1 MRQKLDKSVICKV
14 ILIGREE
21 YYFNQNHTLKSMH
34 AGLQDS
40 VREVAISHDV
50 LRNKIGSI
58 SDKMYRTIFA
68 ESKGALKLGER
79 FSSGNGGREDSGYVT
94 MFPAC
99 ILGMGLSLA
108 RRAGDIT
115 VALLVNNVDIQE
127 YSFSLTYDRPRM
139 HYNFDIQFEVT
150 EGSVINFVSKTN
162 YSDTLCT
169 TVSLIIEI

>member
-1 MRQKLDKSVICKV
+1 M
-14 ILIGREE
+14 
-21 YYFNQNHTLKSMH
+21 Y

-50 LRNKIGSI
+50 LRNEIGSI

-68 ESKGALKLGER
+68 ESKGAPKLGER

-127 YSFSLTYDRPRM
+127 YS
-139 HYNFDIQFEVT
+139 
-150 EGSVINFVSKTN
+150 VSPT
-162 YSDTLCT
+162 
-169 TVSLIIEI
+169 